1 MYNNNNNNYYV
12 KSKGSLQTF
21 VNNNNNNNRFNEI
34 DWDAGYDGDTANIIL
49 SSNNNGNQ
57 KMYNLKLGNED
68 LANLLNV
75 PSISGPIDKRLQM
88 DFNNNNNNNQLRIE
102 PNIYKIELPEF
113 SAQEPESIENI
124 FQSMK
129 QPNSYLSSPLSDEE
143 LIVPISIDDKILN
156 QYTLTPN
163 KHHRHKKTHKTYRV
177 YKKPKSRS
185 STKSKSPR
193 SSSKSKTKTKRT
205 SNFTIF

>member
-21 VNNNNNNNRFNEI
+21 VNNNNNNKFNEI

-57 KMYNLKLGNED
+57 KMFNVKLDNED

-88 DFNNNNNNNQLRIE
+88 DFNNNNQFRLE
-102 PNIYKIELPEF
+102 PNMYKIELPDF

-143 LIVPISIDDKILN
+143 LIVPISIDDKTLN
-156 QYTLTPN
+156 RYTLTPN
-163 KHHRHKKTHKTYRV
+163 KHHRHKKSHKTYRV

-185 STKSKSPR
+185 SAKSKSQR
-193 SSSKSKTKTKRT
+193 SSSKSKTKTKRA

>member
-21 VNNNNNNNRFNEI
+21 VNNNNNNQFNEI
-34 DWDAGYDGDTANIIL
+34 DWDAGYDGDTANVIL

-57 KMYNLKLGNED
+57 KMYNVKLGNED

-88 DFNNNNNNNQLRIE
+88 DFNNNNQFRLE
-102 PNIYKIELPEF
+102 PNMYKIELPDF
-113 SAQEPESIENI
+113 NAQEPESIENI

-143 LIVPISIDDKILN
+143 LIVPISIDDKTLN
-156 QYTLTPN
+156 RYTLTPN
-163 KHHRHKKTHKTYRV
+163 KHHRHKKSHKTYRV

-185 STKSKSPR
+185 SAKSKSQR
-193 SSSKSKTKTKRT
+193 SSSKSKTKTKRA